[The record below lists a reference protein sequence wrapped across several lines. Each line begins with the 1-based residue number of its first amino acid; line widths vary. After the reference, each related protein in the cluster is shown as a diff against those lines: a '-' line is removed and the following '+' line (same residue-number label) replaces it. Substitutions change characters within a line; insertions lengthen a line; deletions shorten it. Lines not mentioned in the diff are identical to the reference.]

1 MAVGHPLLPP
11 VHENPLTVADALSS
25 KPSRNAGGRASASK
39 NGGKAK
45 SPAANYAKLGELLG
59 HSFAKPALLT
69 EALTHRSATGANGP
83 YRYGYERLEF
93 LGDRVLGLVIADLLL
108 ERFPTES
115 EGALA
120 GRFNALVQ
128 GETLA
133 DVAAEIDLGAH
144 LIMAPGEEQAG
155 GRENKSI
162 LSDVCESVIAALY
175 LDGGLPAAQQFIRRY
190 WTPML
195 IHAKRPKRDGKTRLQ
210 EWAQS
215 RALPLPDYTTLS
227 REGPPHNPIFAVR
240 VKVLGAGEAEG
251 QGSSKRMAEQAAAD
265 ALLAHLDPT
274 GLSQ

>member
-11 VHENPLTVADALSS
+11 VPSHSLTVADALSS
-25 KPSRNAGGRASASK
+25 KPPAEKAGRVSA
-39 NGGKAK
+39 GKAAKGK
-45 SPAANYAKLGELLG
+45 SPAASYAELGERLG
-59 HSFAKPALLT
+59 HRFGKPSLLT
-69 EALTHRSATGANGP
+69 EALTHRSAVVANGP
-83 YRYGYERLEF
+83 YKYGYERLEF

-120 GRFNALVQ
+120 RRFNALVQ

-144 LIMAPGEEQAG
+144 LIMAAGEDQAG
-155 GRENKSI
+155 GRDNKSI
-162 LSDVCESVIAALY
+162 LSDVCEAVIAALF
-175 LDGGLPAAQQFIRRY
+175 LDGGLEAAGQFIRRY

-195 IHAKRPKRDGKTRLQ
+195 IQAKRPKRDGKTRLQ

-215 RALPLPDYTTLS
+215 RGLPLPDYKMLS

-240 VKVLGAGEAEG
+240 VVVEGAGEADG

-265 ALLAHLDPT
+265 ALLLNLDPT
-274 GLSQ
+274 GAAT